1 MGEELKELRDI
12 KKLLILIA
20 VKNEVSVNEV
30 AKVLGVDQSA
40 ISHLINPKKKSGR
53 RGDKDSKESKE
64 G

>member
-1 MGEELKELRDI
+1 MSELKELRDI

-30 AKVLGVDQSA
+30 AKTLGVDQSA
-40 ISHLINPKKKSGR
+40 ISHLLNPTKKSGR
-53 RGDKDSKESKE
+53 RGDSDSKENKE